1 MLLHCFQFVN
11 FHDAHQS
18 RHDPDGAFALAA
30 LMEIPNQ
37 FAAMTDLGYFNNN
50 NDGNVGVGSKRQ
62 GSVDEL

>member
-1 MLLHCFQFVN
+1 MN

-37 FAAMTDLGYFNNN
+37 FSAMVDLNYFNNN
-50 NDGNVGVGSKRQ
+50 NNDGGGGGGGKRQ
-62 GSVDEL
+62 RSVDEL